1 MSKRHEKIAFKQIV
15 RLEWMDRTLSLVL
28 AGYSES
34 EIREQL
40 DQYLSTQ
47 RQSGGEGPVRNRA
60 TYGMSL
66 ILLSCWFRKEPE
78 LDGFRK
84 ALLDQANRVA
94 QKDWLPLHWAMLAA
108 SYPYFAWV
116 SEHVGRL
123 FSLQDSITSGQV
135 YERMKQSFG
144 DKEMVARNTRY
155 VVRTL
160 VSWGLLE
167 EGKGKKGQYSMPSV
181 YQIQDSRVTEL
192 LLEGLLLSM
201 PEERCELNTLLR
213 HRALY
218 GFSIDYVSPQ
228 ELARLSQTR
237 ISMSQVGLTTGI
249 VMINRL
255 QNMDYVQ
262 D

>member
-40 DQYLSTQ
+40 NQYLSTQ
-47 RQSGGEGPVRNRA
+47 RQSGGEGAARNKA

-78 LDGFRK
+78 LEDFRK
-84 ALLDQANRVA
+84 ALLEQANSVE
-94 QKDWLPLHWAMLAA
+94 QKDWLPLHWAILAA

-116 SEHVGRL
+116 NEHIGRL

-135 YERMKQSFG
+135 YERMKQTFG

-167 EGKGKKGQYSMPSV
+167 EENGKKGQYRMPSP
-181 YQIQDSRVTEL
+181 YQIQDSQVTEL
-192 LLEGLLLSM
+192 LLEGLLLSI
-201 PEERCELNTLLR
+201 PDERCELTTLLR

-237 ISMSQVGLTTGI
+237 ISMSQVGLTTG
-249 VMINRL
+249 MLAINTRTE
-255 QNMDYVQ
+255 
-262 D
+262 

>member
-47 RQSGGEGPVRNRA
+47 QQSGGEGAVRNRA

-78 LDGFRK
+78 LDDFRK
-84 ALLDQANRVA
+84 ALLEQANRVE

-116 SEHVGRL
+116 GEHVGRL

-167 EGKGKKGQYSMPSV
+167 EVNGKKGKYRMPSV
-181 YQIQDSRVTEL
+181 YQIQDSQVTEL
-192 LLEGLLLSM
+192 LLEGLLLAIA
-201 PEERCELNTLLR
+201 EERYEWNALLR

-218 GFSIDYVSPQ
+218 GFSMYYISPQ
-228 ELARLSQTR
+228 ELVRLSNTR
-237 ISMSQVGLTTGI
+237 ISLIQVGLTTGML
-249 VMINRL
+249 MINRK
-255 QNMDYVQ
+255 Q
-262 D
+262 

>member
-34 EIREQL
+34 EIRAQL

-47 RQSGGEGPVRNRA
+47 RQSGGEGEVRNKA

-66 ILLSCWFRKEPE
+66 VLLSCWFRKEPE
-78 LDGFRK
+78 LEDFRK
-84 ALLDQANRVA
+84 ALLMQANPSDPH
-94 QKDWLPLHWAMLAA
+94 DWRPLHWAMLAA

-116 SEHVGRL
+116 NEHVGRL

-135 YERMKQSFG
+135 YERMKQTFG

-167 EGKGKKGQYSMPSV
+167 EEAGKKGQYRIPSV

-192 LLEGLLLSM
+192 LLEGLLLAM
-201 PEERCELNTLLR
+201 PDERCELNTLLR

-218 GFSIDYVSPQ
+218 GFSIEYVSPQ
-228 ELARLSQTR
+228 ELVRLSNAR
-237 ISMSQVGLTTGI
+237 ISLNQVGLTTGI
-249 VMINRL
+249 VAMNRIA
-255 QNMDYVQ
+255 NHA
-262 D
+262 

>member
-28 AGYSES
+28 AGYPES

-40 DQYLSTQ
+40 DRYLSTQ
-47 RQSGGEGPVRNRA
+47 RQSGGEGAARNRA

-66 ILLSCWFRKEPE
+66 SLLSCWFRKEPE
-78 LDGFRK
+78 LEDFRN
-84 ALLDQANRVA
+84 ALLEHANRME

-108 SYPYFAWV
+108 CYPYFAWV

-167 EGKGKKGQYSMPSV
+167 EEKGKKGQYRTPSA
-181 YQIQDSRVTEL
+181 YQIEDSRVTEL
-192 LLEGLLLSM
+192 LLEGLLLAI
-201 PEERCELNTLLR
+201 PDERCELNTLLR

-228 ELARLSQTR
+228 ELARMSKNR
-237 ISMSQVGLTTGI
+237 ISLSQVGLTIGMVAI
-249 VMINRL
+249 ERQRN
-255 QNMDYVQ
+255 
-262 D
+262 

>member
-40 DQYLSTQ
+40 NQYLSTQ
-47 RQSGGEGPVRNRA
+47 RQSGGEGEVRNKA

-66 ILLSCWFRKEPE
+66 GLLSCWFRKEPE
-78 LDGFRK
+78 LEDFRK
-84 ALLDQANRVA
+84 ALLEHANRVE

-116 SEHVGRL
+116 NEHVGRL
-123 FSLQDSITSGQV
+123 FSLQDSITSSQV
-135 YERMKQSFG
+135 YERMKQTFG

-167 EGKGKKGQYSMPSV
+167 EEKGKKGQYRMPSV
-181 YQIQDSRVTEL
+181 YQVQDTKVTEM
-192 LLEGLLLSM
+192 LLEGLLLSI
-201 PEERCELNTLLR
+201 PDERCELNTLLR

-218 GFSIDYVSPQ
+218 GFSIGYVSPQ
-228 ELARLSQTR
+228 ELARLSKNR
-237 ISMSQVGLTTGI
+237 ISLSQVGLTAGMVT
-249 VMINRL
+249 INRKTEHG
-255 QNMDYVQ
+255 
-262 D
+262 

>member
-40 DQYLSTQ
+40 DRYLSTQ

-78 LDGFRK
+78 LEDFRK
-84 ALLDQANRVA
+84 ALLEQANSVE
-94 QKDWLPLHWAMLAA
+94 QKDWLPLHWAILAA
-108 SYPYFAWV
+108 GYPYFAWV
-116 SEHVGRL
+116 NEHIGRL

-135 YERMKQSFG
+135 YERMKQTFG

-167 EGKGKKGQYSMPSV
+167 EEKGKKGQYRTPAA

-192 LLEGLLLSM
+192 LLEGLLLAI
-201 PEERCELNTLLR
+201 PDERCELNALLR

-228 ELARLSQTR
+228 ELSRLSKNR
-237 ISMSQVGLTTGI
+237 ISLNQVGLTTGMVAI
-249 VMINRL
+249 ER
-255 QNMDYVQ
+255 QHD
-262 D
+262 

>member
-15 RLEWMDRTLSLVL
+15 RLEWMDMTLSLVL
-28 AGYSES
+28 AGYSEL

-47 RQSGGEGPVRNRA
+47 RQSGGVGKPRNKA
-60 TYGMSL
+60 TYGMS
-66 ILLSCWFRKEPE
+66 IGLLSCWFRKEPE
-78 LDGFRK
+78 LVDFRK
-84 ALLDQANRVA
+84 ALLEHANRVE
-94 QKDWLPLHWAMLAA
+94 QKDWLPLHWAMLAS
-108 SYPYFAWV
+108 SYPYFVWV
-116 SEHVGRL
+116 NEHVGRL

-135 YERMKQSFG
+135 YERMKQTFG
-144 DKEMVARNTRY
+144 DKEMVARNARY

-167 EGKGKKGQYSMPSV
+167 EEKGKKGQYRTPAA

-192 LLEGLLLSM
+192 LLEGLLLAI
-201 PEERCELNTLLR
+201 PDERCELNALLR

-228 ELARLSQTR
+228 ELSRLSKNR
-237 ISMSQVGLTTGI
+237 ISLSQVGLTTGMVAI
-249 VMINRL
+249 ER
-255 QNMDYVQ
+255 QHD
-262 D
+262 

>member
-15 RLEWMDRTLSLVL
+15 RLEWMDRTLALVL

-40 DQYLSTQ
+40 DRYLSTQ
-47 RQSGGEGPVRNRA
+47 RQSGGECEIRNKA
-60 TYGMSL
+60 TYGMS
-66 ILLSCWFRKEPE
+66 IGLLSCWFRKEPE
-78 LDGFRK
+78 LESFRK
-84 ALLDQANRVA
+84 ALLEHANRVE
-94 QKDWLPLHWAMLAA
+94 QKDWLPLHWAMLAS

-116 SEHVGRL
+116 NEHVGRL

-135 YERMKQSFG
+135 YERMKQTFG

-167 EGKGKKGQYSMPSV
+167 EEKGKKGQYRTPAA

-192 LLEGLLLSM
+192 LLEGLLLAI
-201 PEERCELNTLLR
+201 PDERCELNALLR

-228 ELARLSQTR
+228 ELARLSKNR
-237 ISMSQVGLTTGI
+237 ISLNQVGLTTGMVAI
-249 VMINRL
+249 ER
-255 QNMDYVQ
+255 QHD
-262 D
+262 